1 MELAV
6 GSNQLNVSDAVFAR
20 SYNEPLVHQI
30 VTAFLAGARAGTK
43 AQKNRAAVSGG
54 GKKPWKQKGMG
65 RARAG
70 TTRSPLWRT
79 GGVTFAA
86 QPRDFAQKINKKM
99 YRGAIRVIL
108 SELVRQ
114 DRLIIVEKFN
124 IESPKTRDFIA
135 MLKTINV
142 TQVLIVVDE
151 VSENLYLASRNLHQV
166 TVSDVV
172 GLSPVDLVFHEKTLM
187 TVAVIKQ
194 IEEWLKIETRPLP
207 NGERNKPGLI
217 K

>member
-6 GSNQLNVSDAVFAR
+6 RSSSGSTTNNVLGVAEDIFAR
-20 SYNEPLVHQI
+20 GYNEPLVHQV

-54 GKKPWKQKGMG
+54 GKKPWKQKGTG
-65 RARAG
+65 SARAG

-114 DRLIIVEKFN
+114 DRLIVVENFN
-124 IESPKTRDFIA
+124 IESPKTCDFVETLQA
-135 MLKTINV
+135 LDLTKV
-142 TQVLIVVDE
+142 FIVVEE
-151 VSENLYLASRNLHQV
+151 VTENLYLASRNLHKI
-166 TVSDVV
+166 TISDVV
-172 GLSPVDLVFHEKTLM
+172 GLNPVDLVSHEKVLM
-187 TVAVIKQ
+187 TVDVIKR
-194 IEEWLKIETRPLP
+194 IEEWLK
-207 NGERNKPGLI
+207 
-217 K
+217 